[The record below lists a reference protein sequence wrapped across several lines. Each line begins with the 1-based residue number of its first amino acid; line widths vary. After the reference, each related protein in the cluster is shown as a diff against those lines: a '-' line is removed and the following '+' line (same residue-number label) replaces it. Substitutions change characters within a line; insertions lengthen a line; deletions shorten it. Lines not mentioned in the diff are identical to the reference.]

1 MVCGYGGVKHGLKA
15 FGEDALQRIRSC
27 EFHFERNRI
36 KMAQKLSSD
45 EDSQEFKTLCDGLLM
60 ANITYDAAK
69 DAVYQFIDAK
79 PERAFLS
86 TWVDWWDHRRAF
98 IFRAFSRARKLQT

>member
-1 MVCGYGGVKHGLKA
+1 
-15 FGEDALQRIRSC
+15 
-27 EFHFERNRI
+27 
-36 KMAQKLSSD
+36 MAQKLSSD

-69 DAVYQFIDAK
+69 DAVYQFINAK

-98 IFRAFSRARKLQT
+98 RAFSRARKLQT